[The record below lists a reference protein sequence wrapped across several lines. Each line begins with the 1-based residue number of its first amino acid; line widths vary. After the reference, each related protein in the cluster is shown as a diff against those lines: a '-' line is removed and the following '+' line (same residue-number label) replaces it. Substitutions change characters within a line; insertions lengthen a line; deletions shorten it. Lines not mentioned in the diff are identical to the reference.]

1 VRDSVG
7 IPEPA
12 AAAES
17 AAAEAGRRLE
27 AAAIDDVP
35 ADPLL
40 EAGGALDAAE
50 ASRAVGE
57 RATPA
62 SGEGD
67 SVSEATA
74 AAQTETSSDVQ
85 VTVRNMEPED
95 GRDVLDGYG
104 LHPFRQAQVK
114 VKWHD
119 IMDAY

>member
-1 VRDSVG
+1 MCRVR
-7 IPEPA
+7 A
-12 AAAES
+12 AGEEIYFGYTCDKIS
-17 AAAEAGRRLE
+17 SFGRAQRK
-27 AAAIDDVP
+27 
-35 ADPLL
+35 
-40 EAGGALDAAE
+40 
-50 ASRAVGE
+50 
-57 RATPA
+57 ATPA